1 VQAEDDIYDI
11 LSSTYNNENVS
22 HDFAPVHGPESIR
35 HTPCAVVALF
45 ARIGR
50 SHGRHTACAEYS
62 LVRQLYCHT
71 QGGSATATPN
81 IHGIRV
87 GRLLPKN
94 CPYHF
99 AANSDAP
106 RSILRQFER
115 D

>member
-1 VQAEDDIYDI
+1 MYDI

-22 HDFAPVHGPESIR
+22 HDFAAVHGPESIR

-45 ARIGR
+45 ARIGQ

-62 LVRQLYCHT
+62 LVRQLYCRA
-71 QGGSATATPN
+71 QGWRCNRHPN

-99 AANSDAP
+99 AANSEAP
-106 RSILRQFER
+106 RPILRQSER